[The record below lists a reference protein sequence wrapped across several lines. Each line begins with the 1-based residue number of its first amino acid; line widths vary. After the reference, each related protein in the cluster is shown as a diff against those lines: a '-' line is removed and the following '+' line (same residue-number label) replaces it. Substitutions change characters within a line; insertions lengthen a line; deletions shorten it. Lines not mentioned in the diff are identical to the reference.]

1 MSELYKMVELII
13 PITVFITIGFVFYV
27 FITNRTKERLFQIEK
42 GVDSD
47 LFNTNSKDRK
57 YNLLIFGL
65 LFLSIGIGVFLG
77 FFLSELGM
85 DSGVSYNGSIFIC
98 GGVGL
103 ILGYRYKIKSLK
115 E

>member
-1 MSELYKMVELII
+1 MSEIYKMVELLI

-27 FITNRTKERLFQIEK
+27 FITNRTKERLLQIEK

-65 LFLSIGIGVFLG
+65 LFLSIGIGVFVG
-77 FFLSELGM
+77 YILSEMGL
-85 DSGVSYNGSIFIC
+85 DSEVSYNGSIFIC
-98 GGVGL
+98 GGIGL